1 MPPVASMVAMLLV
14 GICCT
19 VQYLEFDPDEKSN
32 LLGEFGFILYDWV
45 MPIATFWAIGYLS
58 VCVGCTFPAFS
69 TALNGIGYFCN
80 NPLWVLNVANVYQQ
94 LPVLQTFNGLVIGV
108 VYPVIKSVL
117 NGVMTMF
124 FRYYQGRHYVSKMNA
139 VVYVS
144 MAAIAVCMIA
154 MCVQEFN
161 ESVSPLFYWVWHTVW
176 VRYSETGTPFY
187 KLDSTQCDIIYR
199 TFVFAVLTYAFL
211 YERTCVDVNIVEKIG
226 DGNDAIY
233 CGRTICVAATLNGI
247 VQSVEKANSIWIV
260 GSGAFKQQPVII
272 TDGVYKTSVGATWY
286 QKFTQNFANSFWHH
300 LKEAAFSSMF
310 LAISEASFRIYGL
323 NANALFFPFC
333 LLFTTKRECKAIL
346 RSFLHVMTGTPGP
359 SSVFF
364 NFYESVGNKPANTY
378 YDPNYYFGLLAQIL
392 VMFIAGLAFFAVLG
406 IFVSTIPL
414 AWEKATTSEFS
425 KVNTQHQKTIYL
437 QMARYAHSSKP
448 YEKLVMA
455 VCLYFIMSHAYIVL
469 IYTVAVSLKCV
480 ACGQNHFVNALDK
493 NGTFKRKLVCRND
506 MNLNTQ
512 PGTFEM
518 VSVTMDIQNTGD
530 ANIHEFHSMLELFKC
545 IPTLFRL
552 VFRRERYGNRSKELE
567 Y

>member
-1 MPPVASMVAMLLV
+1 M
-14 GICCT
+14 
-19 VQYLEFDPDEKSN
+19 QYHEFDPDEKSN

-45 MPIATFWAIGYLS
+45 MPIATMWAIGYIS

-69 TALNGIGYFCN
+69 TALNGIGALCG
-80 NPLWVLNVANVYQQ
+80 NPYWVLSVANAYQN
-94 LPVLQTFNGLVIGV
+94 LPVLQTFSGLVV
-108 VYPVIKSVL
+108 NVFYPSIKTTL
-117 NGVMTMF
+117 NGVMTLF
-124 FRYYQGRHYVSKMNA
+124 FRYYQGRHYVSKTNA

-144 MAAIAVCMIA
+144 MATFVVCMIA
-154 MCVQEFN
+154 MYVQEFN
-161 ESVSPLFYWVWHTVW
+161 ESVSPLFYWVSHTVW

-187 KLDSTQCDIIYR
+187 KLDSTPCDIVYR
-199 TFVFAVLTYAFL
+199 SFVVATLIYAFL
-211 YERTCVDVNIVEKIG
+211 YERTCVDVNIEEKIG

-233 CGRTICVAATLNGI
+233 NKRTICVAATLNGI
-247 VQSVEKANSIWIV
+247 LQSVEAGNSIWV
-260 GSGAFKQQPVII
+260 AGSGAFKQQPVII
-272 TDGVYKTSVGATWY
+272 TDGVYKTFVGATWY
-286 QKFTQNFANSFWHH
+286 QKFLQNFANSFWHH
-300 LKEAAFSSMF
+300 VKEAAFSFMV

-323 NANALFFPFC
+323 HANTLFFPFC

-346 RSFLHVMTGTPGP
+346 KSFLHVMTGTPGP

-392 VMFIAGLAFFAVLG
+392 VMFIAFLALFAVLG

-425 KVNTQHQKTIYL
+425 KVNTQHQKSIYL
-437 QMARYAHSSKP
+437 QMARYAHTPEP

-455 VCLYFIMSHAYIVL
+455 VCLYFIMSHAPIVL

-480 ACGQNHFVNALDK
+480 ACGQKHFVNALDK
-493 NGTFKRKLVCRND
+493 NGKFTRKLVCRND
-506 MNLNTQ
+506 MNLKLLTQ
-512 PGTFEM
+512 PLTFEM
-518 VSVTMDIQNTGD
+518 VSVTMEIQNTGD
-530 ANIHEFHSMLELFKC
+530 ANIDEFHSMLELFKC

-552 VFRRERYGNRSKELE
+552 VFRRGRYGNRSKELE